1 MDDIKIVNSLKGLS
15 IDMINNAKSGHP
27 GVSLGATNIIY
38 TLYSRHMNVNVNDDK
53 WINRDRFVLSGGH
66 ASALLYSMLYFMGF
80 LTLDDL
86 KGFRCINSK
95 TPGHPE
101 ITTPGVDMST
111 GLLGEG
117 ISNAVGFAI
126 AERYYNNTITNKD
139 MINYYTYVM
148 CGDGDLMEGVSY
160 EALSLAG
167 TLNLNKLI
175 ILYDSNSVT
184 LDGSTD
190 ITFNEDIH
198 LRFKSIGFNYIKTSN
213 NIDDIDNAIKE
224 AKNSNKPTLIEV
236 KTIIGEGSLLE
247 GTNKIHGGILTEEDT
262 YQLKE
267 KLNLSTIPF
276 DIDINLVSEFR
287 DKIKE
292 RMHSKYENWKNIFYT
307 SSDLVKFSNSIDLL
321 SLVNPF
327 YEKMD
332 ESMRDTNGKIM
343 NVIGSNLYTFIG
355 GAADTSLSTKTKI
368 LSSKM
373 FSRNDYSGKNIYYG
387 VREHAIAGISNGLA
401 SAGLLPFASTFLVFS
416 DHMKPSI
423 RMSALMDLPVTYVF
437 THDSITIGSDGATH
451 EPVEQ
456 LDSLRSIPNFRVF
469 RPADAREILGS
480 WNEILNNPK
489 PSAIVLS
496 RNNTPLLKNSDAKSV
511 SKGAYIVKK
520 ENGRLSAIIIAS
532 GEEVNTV
539 VKIAEELEK
548 DKIYLRVVSMVSES
562 LYEQTCSEYKASILP
577 NGYKC
582 IVVEYSNS
590 NLWYKYIQNKN
601 YLINL
606 NSFGK
611 SGTKEEVLK
620 SFDLD
625 YETLKERIKG
635 LVK

>member
-198 LRFKSIGFNYIKTSN
+198 LRFKSIGFNYIKTNN

-292 RMHSKYENWKNIFYT
+292 RMHSKYENWKSIFYT

-332 ESMRDTNGKIM
+332 ESMRDINGKIM

-387 VREHAIAGISNGLA
+387 VREHAMAGISNGLA

-562 LYEQTCSEYKASILP
+562 LYEQTCNEYKASILP

>member
-38 TLYSRHMNVNVNDDK
+38 TLYSRHMNINVNDDK

-292 RMHSKYENWKNIFYT
+292 RMHSKYENWKSIFYT

-387 VREHAIAGISNGLA
+387 VREHAMAGISNGLA

-562 LYEQTCSEYKASILP
+562 LYEQTCNEYKASILP

-635 LVK
+635 LIK

>member
-198 LRFKSIGFNYIKTSN
+198 LRFKSIGFNYIKTNN

-387 VREHAIAGISNGLA
+387 VREHAMAGISNGLA

-520 ENGRLSAIIIAS
+520 ENGRLSAIIVAS

>member
-1 MDDIKIVNSLKGLS
+1 
-15 IDMINNAKSGHP
+15 
-27 GVSLGATNIIY
+27 
-38 TLYSRHMNVNVNDDK
+38 
-53 WINRDRFVLSGGH
+53 
-66 ASALLYSMLYFMGF
+66 
-80 LTLDDL
+80 
-86 KGFRCINSK
+86 
-95 TPGHPE
+95 
-101 ITTPGVDMST
+101 
-111 GLLGEG
+111 
-117 ISNAVGFAI
+117 
-126 AERYYNNTITNKD
+126 
-139 MINYYTYVM
+139 
-148 CGDGDLMEGVSY
+148 MEGVSY

-236 KTIIGEGSLLE
+236 KTLIGEGSLLE
-247 GTNKIHGGILTEEDT
+247 GTNKIHGGIITEEDT

-292 RMHSKYENWKNIFYT
+292 RMHSKYENWKSIFYT

-387 VREHAIAGISNGLA
+387 VREHAMAGISNGLA

-562 LYEQTCSEYKASILP
+562 LYEQTCNEYKASILP

-620 SFDLD
+620 SFNLD
-625 YETLKERIKG
+625 YETLKERIKE

>member
-292 RMHSKYENWKNIFYT
+292 RMYSKYENWKSIFYT

-387 VREHAIAGISNGLA
+387 VREHAMAGISNGLA

-562 LYEQTCSEYKASILP
+562 LYEQTCNEYKASILP

>member
-198 LRFKSIGFNYIKTSN
+198 LRFKSIGFNYIKTNN

-387 VREHAIAGISNGLA
+387 VREHAMAGISNGLA

-562 LYEQTCSEYKASILP
+562 LYEQTCNEYKASILP

-625 YETLKERIKG
+625 YETLKERIKE

>member
-198 LRFKSIGFNYIKTSN
+198 LRFKSIGFNYIKTNN

-292 RMHSKYENWKNIFYT
+292 RMHSKYENWKSIFYT

-387 VREHAIAGISNGLA
+387 VREHAMAGISNGLA

-562 LYEQTCSEYKASILP
+562 LYEQTCNEYKASILP

-620 SFDLD
+620 SFNLD
-625 YETLKERIKG
+625 YETLKERIKE

>member
-387 VREHAIAGISNGLA
+387 VREHAMAGISNGLA

-423 RMSALMDLPVTYVF
+423 RMSALMDLLVTYVF

>member
-292 RMHSKYENWKNIFYT
+292 RMYSKYENWKSIFYT

-387 VREHAIAGISNGLA
+387 VREHAMAGISNGLA

-562 LYEQTCSEYKASILP
+562 LYEQTCNEYKASILP

-601 YLINL
+601 HLINL

>member
-236 KTIIGEGSLLE
+236 KTLIGEGSLLE
-247 GTNKIHGGILTEEDT
+247 GTNKIHGGIITEEDT

-292 RMHSKYENWKNIFYT
+292 RMHSKYENWKSIFYT

-387 VREHAIAGISNGLA
+387 VREHAMAGISNGLA

-562 LYEQTCSEYKASILP
+562 LYEQTCNEYKASILP

-620 SFDLD
+620 SFNLD
-625 YETLKERIKG
+625 YETLKERIKE

>member
-292 RMHSKYENWKNIFYT
+292 RMYSKYENWKSIFYT

-387 VREHAIAGISNGLA
+387 VREHAMAGISNGLA
-401 SAGLLPFASTFLVFS
+401 SAGLLPFSSTFLVFS

-562 LYEQTCSEYKASILP
+562 LYEQTCNEYKASILP

-625 YETLKERIKG
+625 YETLKERIKE

>member
-86 KGFRCINSK
+86 KDFRCINSK

-198 LRFKSIGFNYIKTSN
+198 LRFKSIGFNYIKTNN

-287 DKIKE
+287 DKFKE

-387 VREHAIAGISNGLA
+387 VREHAMAGISNGLA

-562 LYEQTCSEYKASILP
+562 LYEQTCNEYKASILP

-620 SFDLD
+620 SFNLD
-625 YETLKERIKG
+625 YETLKERIKE

>member
-15 IDMINNAKSGHP
+15 IDMINNAKSGHL

-198 LRFKSIGFNYIKTSN
+198 LRFKSIGFNYIKTNN

-292 RMHSKYENWKNIFYT
+292 RMYSKYENWKSIFYT

-387 VREHAIAGISNGLA
+387 VREHAMAGISNGLA

-562 LYEQTCSEYKASILP
+562 LYEQTCNEYKASILP

>member
-292 RMHSKYENWKNIFYT
+292 RMYSKYENWKSIFYT

-387 VREHAIAGISNGLA
+387 VREHAMAGISNGLA

-562 LYEQTCSEYKASILP
+562 LYEQTCNEYKASILP

-625 YETLKERIKG
+625 YETLKERIKE

>member
-198 LRFKSIGFNYIKTSN
+198 LRFKSIGFNYIKTNN

-387 VREHAIAGISNGLA
+387 VREHAMAGISNGLA

-451 EPVEQ
+451 EHVEQ

-562 LYEQTCSEYKASILP
+562 LYEQTCNEYKASILP

-620 SFDLD
+620 SFNLD
-625 YETLKERIKG
+625 YETLKERIKE

>member
-198 LRFKSIGFNYIKTSN
+198 LRFKSIGFNYIKTNN

-292 RMHSKYENWKNIFYT
+292 RMHSKYENWKSIFYT

-387 VREHAIAGISNGLA
+387 VREHAMAGISNGLA

-520 ENGRLSAIIIAS
+520 ENERLSAIIVAS

>member
-1 MDDIKIVNSLKGLS
+1 MDDIKIINSLKGLS

-292 RMHSKYENWKNIFYT
+292 RMHSKYENWKSIFYT

-387 VREHAIAGISNGLA
+387 VREHAMAGISNGLA

-562 LYEQTCSEYKASILP
+562 LYEQTCNEYKASILP

-620 SFDLD
+620 SFNLD
-625 YETLKERIKG
+625 YETLKERIKE

>member
-198 LRFKSIGFNYIKTSN
+198 LRFKSIGFNYIKTNN

-292 RMHSKYENWKNIFYT
+292 RMHSKYENWKSIFYT

-387 VREHAIAGISNGLA
+387 VREHAMAGISNGLA

-520 ENGRLSAIIIAS
+520 ENGRLSAIIVAS

-562 LYEQTCSEYKASILP
+562 LYEQTCNEYKASILP

-620 SFDLD
+620 SFNLD

>member
-387 VREHAIAGISNGLA
+387 VREHAMAGISNGLA

-548 DKIYLRVVSMVSES
+548 DKIYLRVVSMLSES
-562 LYEQTCSEYKASILP
+562 LYEQTCNEYKASILP

>member
-198 LRFKSIGFNYIKTSN
+198 LRFKSIGFNYIKTNN

-292 RMHSKYENWKNIFYT
+292 RMHSKYENWKSIFYT

-387 VREHAIAGISNGLA
+387 VREHAMAGISNGLA

-520 ENGRLSAIIIAS
+520 ENGRLSAIIVAS

>member
-198 LRFKSIGFNYIKTSN
+198 LRFKSIGFNYIKTNN

-292 RMHSKYENWKNIFYT
+292 RMHSKYENWKSIFYT

-387 VREHAIAGISNGLA
+387 VREHAMAGISNGLA

-520 ENGRLSAIIIAS
+520 ENGRLSAIVIAS

-562 LYEQTCSEYKASILP
+562 LYEQTCDEYKASILP

>member
-38 TLYSRHMNVNVNDDK
+38 ILYSRHMNVNVNDDK

-198 LRFKSIGFNYIKTSN
+198 LRFKSIGFNYIKTNN

-387 VREHAIAGISNGLA
+387 VREHAMAGISNGLA

-562 LYEQTCSEYKASILP
+562 LYEQTCNEYKASILP

>member
-38 TLYSRHMNVNVNDDK
+38 TLYSRHINVNVNDDK

-198 LRFKSIGFNYIKTSN
+198 LRFKSIGFNYIKTNN

-292 RMHSKYENWKNIFYT
+292 RMHSKYENWKSIFYT

-387 VREHAIAGISNGLA
+387 VREHAMAGISNGLA

-562 LYEQTCSEYKASILP
+562 LYEQTCNEYKASILP

-620 SFDLD
+620 SFNLD
-625 YETLKERIKG
+625 YETLKERIKE

>member
-198 LRFKSIGFNYIKTSN
+198 LRFKSIGFNYIKTNN

-292 RMHSKYENWKNIFYT
+292 RMHSKYENWKSIFYT

-343 NVIGSNLYTFIG
+343 NVIGSNLYAFIG

-387 VREHAIAGISNGLA
+387 VREHAMAGISNGLA

-562 LYEQTCSEYKASILP
+562 LYEQTCNEYKASILP

-620 SFDLD
+620 SFNLD
-625 YETLKERIKG
+625 YETLKERIKE

>member
-148 CGDGDLMEGVSY
+148 CGDGDLIEGVSY

-198 LRFKSIGFNYIKTSN
+198 LRFKSIGFNYIKTNN

-292 RMHSKYENWKNIFYT
+292 RMHSKYENWKSIFYT

-387 VREHAIAGISNGLA
+387 VREHAMAGISNGLA

-520 ENGRLSAIIIAS
+520 ENGRLSAIIVAS

-562 LYEQTCSEYKASILP
+562 LYEQTCNEYKASILP

-620 SFDLD
+620 SFNLD
-625 YETLKERIKG
+625 YETLKERIKE

>member
-213 NIDDIDNAIKE
+213 KIDDIDNAIKE

-387 VREHAIAGISNGLA
+387 VREHAMAGISNGLA

>member
-198 LRFKSIGFNYIKTSN
+198 LRFKSIGFNYIKTNN
-213 NIDDIDNAIKE
+213 NIDDIDNAIKD

-387 VREHAIAGISNGLA
+387 VREHAMAGISNGLA

-562 LYEQTCSEYKASILP
+562 LYEQTCNEYKASILP

-620 SFDLD
+620 SFNLD
-625 YETLKERIKG
+625 YETLKERIKE

>member
-198 LRFKSIGFNYIKTSN
+198 LRFKSIGFNYIKTNN

-387 VREHAIAGISNGLA
+387 VREHAMAGISNGLA

>member
-198 LRFKSIGFNYIKTSN
+198 LRFKSIGFNYIKTNN

-387 VREHAIAGISNGLA
+387 VREHAMAGISNGLA

-496 RNNTPLLKNSDAKSV
+496 RNNIPLLKNSDAKSV

>member
-1 MDDIKIVNSLKGLS
+1 
-15 IDMINNAKSGHP
+15 
-27 GVSLGATNIIY
+27 
-38 TLYSRHMNVNVNDDK
+38 
-53 WINRDRFVLSGGH
+53 
-66 ASALLYSMLYFMGF
+66 
-80 LTLDDL
+80 
-86 KGFRCINSK
+86 
-95 TPGHPE
+95 
-101 ITTPGVDMST
+101 
-111 GLLGEG
+111 
-117 ISNAVGFAI
+117 
-126 AERYYNNTITNKD
+126 
-139 MINYYTYVM
+139 
-148 CGDGDLMEGVSY
+148 
-160 EALSLAG
+160 
-167 TLNLNKLI
+167 
-175 ILYDSNSVT
+175 
-184 LDGSTD
+184 
-190 ITFNEDIH
+190 
-198 LRFKSIGFNYIKTSN
+198 
-213 NIDDIDNAIKE
+213 
-224 AKNSNKPTLIEV
+224 
-236 KTIIGEGSLLE
+236 
-247 GTNKIHGGILTEEDT
+247 
-262 YQLKE
+262 
-267 KLNLSTIPF
+267 
-276 DIDINLVSEFR
+276 
-287 DKIKE
+287 
-292 RMHSKYENWKNIFYT
+292 MHFKYENWKSIFYT

-387 VREHAIAGISNGLA
+387 VREHAMAGISNGLA

-562 LYEQTCSEYKASILP
+562 LYEQTCNEYKASILP

>member
-198 LRFKSIGFNYIKTSN
+198 LRFKSIGFNYIKTNN

-292 RMHSKYENWKNIFYT
+292 RMHSKYENWKSIFYT

-387 VREHAIAGISNGLA
+387 VREHAMAGISNGLA

-562 LYEQTCSEYKASILP
+562 LYEQTCNEYKASILP

-625 YETLKERIKG
+625 YETLKERIKE

>member
-267 KLNLSTIPF
+267 KLNLSIIPF

-292 RMHSKYENWKNIFYT
+292 RMHSKYENWESIFYT
-307 SSDLVKFSNSIDLL
+307 NSDLIKFSNSIDLL

-387 VREHAIAGISNGLA
+387 VREHAMAGISNGLA

-416 DHMKPSI
+416 DYMKPSI

-562 LYEQTCSEYKASILP
+562 LYEQTCNEYKASILP

-590 NLWYKYIQNKN
+590 NLWYKYIQNKKH
-601 YLINL
+601 LINL

>member
-267 KLNLSTIPF
+267 KLNLSIIPF

-292 RMHSKYENWKNIFYT
+292 RMHSKYENWESIFYT
-307 SSDLVKFSNSIDLL
+307 NSDLIKFSNSIDLL

-387 VREHAIAGISNGLA
+387 VREHAMAGISNGLA

-562 LYEQTCSEYKASILP
+562 LYEQTCNEYKASILP

-590 NLWYKYIQNKN
+590 NLWYKYIQNKKH
-601 YLINL
+601 LINL

>member
-198 LRFKSIGFNYIKTSN
+198 LRFKSIGFNYIKTNN

-276 DIDINLVSEFR
+276 DIDINLVSKFR

-292 RMHSKYENWKNIFYT
+292 RMHSKYENWKSIFYT

-387 VREHAIAGISNGLA
+387 VREHAMAGISNGLA

-562 LYEQTCSEYKASILP
+562 LYEQTCNEYKASILP

>member
-1 MDDIKIVNSLKGLS
+1 MDDIKIINSLKGLS

-292 RMHSKYENWKNIFYT
+292 RMHSKYENWKSIFYT

-387 VREHAIAGISNGLA
+387 VREHAMAGISNGLA

-562 LYEQTCSEYKASILP
+562 LYEQTCNEYKASILP

-625 YETLKERIKG
+625 YETLKERIKE

>member
-387 VREHAIAGISNGLA
+387 VREHAMAGISNGLA

-520 ENGRLSAIIIAS
+520 ENGRLSAIIVAS

-539 VKIAEELEK
+539 VKISEELEK

-562 LYEQTCSEYKASILP
+562 LYEQTCNEYKASILP

-582 IVVEYSNS
+582 IAVEYSNS

-620 SFDLD
+620 SFNLD
-625 YETLKERIKG
+625 YETLKERIKE

>member
-38 TLYSRHMNVNVNDDK
+38 TLYSRHMNINVNDDK

-198 LRFKSIGFNYIKTSN
+198 LRFKSIGFNYIKTNN

-292 RMHSKYENWKNIFYT
+292 RMYSKYENWKSIFYT

-387 VREHAIAGISNGLA
+387 VREHAMAGISNGLA

-496 RNNTPLLKNSDAKSV
+496 RNSTPLLKNSDAKSV

-562 LYEQTCSEYKASILP
+562 LYEQTCNEYKASILP

>member
-15 IDMINNAKSGHP
+15 IDMINNAKSGHS

-86 KGFRCINSK
+86 KDFRCINSK

-198 LRFKSIGFNYIKTSN
+198 LRFKSIGFNYIKTNN

-292 RMHSKYENWKNIFYT
+292 RMHFKYENWKSIFYT

-387 VREHAIAGISNGLA
+387 VREHAMAGISNGLA

-562 LYEQTCSEYKASILP
+562 LYEQTCNEYKASILP

>member
-198 LRFKSIGFNYIKTSN
+198 LRFKSIGFNYIKTNN

-387 VREHAIAGISNGLA
+387 VREHAMAGISNGLA

-562 LYEQTCSEYKASILP
+562 LYEQTCNEYKASILP

-620 SFDLD
+620 SFNLD